1 MSDRG
6 GVRNHIIV
14 HPMDRGDD
22 YYKATTIEAMR
33 SNTISLIT
41 SGDKRPHPFSR
52 HLQHH
57 NDIITPSATHLL
69 HSYFIDPDDYLNSNG
84 HPKVDDGTTAE
95 RDVKVIF
102 RGGGSI
108 ESEGEAYSLGIRDL
122 FYPTKSHPGF
132 SSLPSWSIAVSSS
145 NEEYAKVLSHSRYGL
160 VPPGYTLDTTRLYE
174 YLAFG
179 VIPVF
184 LGTGSRGGQQ
194 MPFSLDFDY
203 DSFSVFV
210 PRDQV
215 HRLPDILNRITT
227 EERERLRRGVWETG
241 RLLVLERKEGNAWK
255 YIARELCRRGLGST

>member
-1 MSDRG
+1 M
-6 GVRNHIIV
+6 RNHIIV
-14 HPMDRGDD
+14 HPMDRGDA
-22 YYKATTIEAMR
+22 YYEPTTIESMR
-33 SNTISLIT
+33 NNTISLIS

-57 NDIITPSATHLL
+57 IDIIIPAVTHLL
-69 HSYFIDPDDYLNSNG
+69 HSYDIDPENYLDANG
-84 HPKVDDGTTAE
+84 QPKSQGGRTVVRNIKA
-95 RDVKVIF
+95 IF
-102 RGGGSI
+102 RGGGSS

-145 NEEYAKVLSHSRYGL
+145 NEEYATSLSRSQYGL
-160 VPPGYTLDTTRLYE
+160 VPPGYTLDTTRLNE

-184 LGTGSRGGQQ
+184 LGTGPRGGQE
-194 MPFSLDFDY
+194 MPFGFDFDY

-215 HRLPDILNRITT
+215 HRLPDILDRISK
-227 EERERLRRGVWETG
+227 EERERLRRGVWEIG
-241 RLLVLERKEGNAWK
+241 RLLLLDRKEGNAWK
-255 YIARELCRRGLGST
+255 YIARELCRRGLGSNF